1 MVREVLIRL
10 IAIGALIAAGTAAV
24 AAEGRHALVVGV
36 NDYQNVPKLQKAVGD
51 ARAMKTAL
59 ERAGFTV
66 DLVLNPDR
74 RGFNLAISN
83 FSRKL
88 RAGDVALFHFSGHGV
103 ALDGENYLLPTDV
116 PAPGDGDKE
125 LLKLEAMPL
134 TGVLERIRDAG
145 ARTEILII
153 DACRDNP
160 YAGRG
165 KRSFGVR
172 GGLAQIQPP
181 RGPGGVFILY
191 SAGYG
196 QTAADRLNDKDT
208 EPTSVYTRT
217 LLRKITVEGKPITDI
232 AREVREDVEALA
244 ATIGHAQ
251 RPAYYDELSGPPFY
265 FVPPSGKSQTAARSP
280 AIELAFWNSIKDSR
294 NAALFRDYLAK
305 FGDRAVFASIAN
317 AKIRELA
324 APAQPPAV
332 QPQPQ
337 SPRPIVPP
345 VAALPTPDANNFQP
359 SFDCA
364 QDTGRIDDT
373 MIVFTSDHGDYLGDH
388 WLGEKELFH
397 EQSVRVPLIIVDPD
411 PAADRTRGTVE
422 RRFVEALDMVPTFMD
437 AVGINASRHR
447 LEGRS
452 ILSLLRGPGP
462 SEPEWRDA
470 VFSEI
475 DYGFYRARDILK
487 VGPSDARGYMIRT
500 DRWKYIYFKGFRP
513 QLFDLDNDPEEFI
526 DLGEDA
532 AYQDVCAEL
541 REKLFQRLLARR
553 NRVTMSDEQVTETRN
568 SESESGI
575 VIGRW

>member
-66 DLVLNPDR
+66 DFVLNPDR

-305 FGDRAVFASIAN
+305 FGDRAVFASIAH

-364 QDTGRIDDT
+364 QDTGRIEQVICANAALAARDRMMAGLYYRMVDA
-373 MIVFTSDHGDYLGDH
+373 
-388 WLGEKELFH
+388 LGEGERIALRSVQRDWLTQRRGCEREPDDRIAACIAQAYDQRIAELQRLTGGLTQLSNLRSTTAPPSAPPVAAIRPSFDCAG
-397 EQSVRVPLIIVDPD
+397 ETGIIERTICADTSLAARDRRLADLYTQLRKRVDS
-411 PAADRTRGTVE
+411 ASAR
-422 RRFVEALDMVPTFMD
+422 AL
-437 AVGINASRHR
+437 
-447 LEGRS
+447 
-452 ILSLLRGPGP
+452 
-462 SEPEWRDA
+462 RDA
-470 VFSEI
+470 QRVWLRQRNQCRNRGAGI
-475 DYGFYRARDILK
+475 KACLA
-487 VGPSDARGYMIRT
+487 DAY
-500 DRWKYIYFKGFRP
+500 DRRIGE
-513 QLFDLDNDPEEFI
+513 LA
-526 DLGEDA
+526 DLG
-532 AYQDVCAEL
+532 
-541 REKLFQRLLARR
+541 
-553 NRVTMSDEQVTETRN
+553 
-568 SESESGI
+568 
-575 VIGRW
+575 GR